1 MCVTAFLG
9 CLRGELTLAATL
21 LYIRRGLG
29 VWGGGWREGGWW
41 NGLFSLL
48 GRGPLN
54 GSLVERWEDGASDS
68 RKSFADVTPGNR
80 VSGEQR

>member
-9 CLRGELTLAATL
+9 CLRGELALAATL
-21 LYIRRGLG
+21 FYIRRGLG
-29 VWGGGWREGGWW
+29 VLGGAAEGRGGT
-41 NGLFSLL
+41 GLFSLL
-48 GRGPLN
+48 GRGPPN
-54 GSLVERWEDGASDS
+54 GSLVGRWEDGASDS